1 MSSTLRTLDGL
12 LMFAAAS
19 LYLGTGWSLV
29 LFQLPDA
36 KSLTPATYA
45 IPFVN
50 PLVRA
55 TRFFTA
61 LTYVMI
67 AASIALIVGEWDTG
81 YVWVPIVYLVLTIAA
96 GQLTKSLI
104 FPLNA
109 RMREGMTDPKE
120 VQSVLA
126 RWARLSRIRTVMW
139 TGEWIVMATYFGL
152 RTG

>member
-1 MSSTLRTLDGL
+1 MSSTLRTLDGM

-36 KSLTPATYA
+36 KSLTPDTYA

-67 AASIALIVGEWDTG
+67 AASVVLIAGEWDTG
-81 YVWVPIVYLVLTIAA
+81 YVWVPIAYLVLTIAA
-96 GQLTKSLI
+96 GQLTRSLI

-109 RMREGMTDPKE
+109 RMREGMTDPRE
-120 VQSVLA
+120 VQSVLTK
-126 RWARLSRIRTVMW
+126 WARLGRIRTVMW
-139 TGEWIVMATYFGL
+139 TSEWLVMATYFGV